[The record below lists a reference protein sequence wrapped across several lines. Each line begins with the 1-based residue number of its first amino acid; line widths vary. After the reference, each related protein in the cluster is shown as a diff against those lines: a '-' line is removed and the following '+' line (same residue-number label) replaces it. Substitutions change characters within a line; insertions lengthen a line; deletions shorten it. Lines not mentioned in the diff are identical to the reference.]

1 MQQVLSGITFAFVVL
16 LVMPALHAADKT
28 DQQAETILLGGP
40 RGAGVTVQRRADS
53 FIVTIEMTPV
63 SCFDE
68 ATNADVNRTKA
79 ECLALSGFCHSSFG
93 KAKKLTS
100 DTVSS
105 ENSNA
110 IFRGVTIQDAGLQGG
125 KFRLRLVIPEDG
137 IQPPTAKPAVS
148 KPFDRSS
155 PLFTRYGDHEA
166 TIDALHQT
174 LKAELAKVVD
184 DLAAAKAE
192 KPAIMEAVKALRTA
206 GARRFG
212 TLRELIQGDNLLLDT
227 TERPELL
234 AKEAVAEAEWVK
246 EVDACLQGLSAEE

>member
-1 MQQVLSGITFAFVVL
+1 MRQVLASFMFAFVVL
-16 LVMPALHAADKT
+16 LVMPAVHAADQT
-28 DQQAETILLGGP
+28 EQQAETIPLGGP
-40 RGAGVTVQRRADS
+40 RGASVTIQHRTAS
-53 FIVTIEMTPV
+53 FVVTIEMTPV

-79 ECLALSGFCHSSFG
+79 ECLALSGFCRSSFG
-93 KAKKLTS
+93 KAKKLAS
-100 DTVSS
+100 DTLTS

-110 IFRGVTIQDAGLQGG
+110 IFRGVTIQDAGLQDG
-125 KFRLRLVIPEDG
+125 KYRLRLAIPEDG
-137 IQPPTAKPAVS
+137 IQPPPAKPAVS

-166 TIDALHQT
+166 TIDALHRT
-174 LKAELAKVVD
+174 LKSELSKVVD

-192 KPAIMEAVKALRTA
+192 KPVIMEAVKALHTA

-234 AKEAVAEAEWVK
+234 AKEAAAEAEWAK
-246 EVDACLQGLSAEE
+246 KVDACLQGLSAEE